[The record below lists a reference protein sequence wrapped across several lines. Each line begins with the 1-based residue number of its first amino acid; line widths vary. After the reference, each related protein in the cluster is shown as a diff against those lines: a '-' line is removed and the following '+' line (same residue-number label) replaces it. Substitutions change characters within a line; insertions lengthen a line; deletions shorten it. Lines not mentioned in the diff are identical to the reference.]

1 MVLAQMAKRKIAHV
15 TGASLRLRREKLE
28 LTQGELARLSGIEQQ
43 DISRIELEN
52 VKGGETKLRLIAFL
66 ERLEGLQAT
75 KANDMTPKRLTGL
88 QVVHGVSG
96 GAIYDLPLYRP
107 YLAEGGSMAVPAEPD
122 GQIKRPDYLVNKDG
136 SYAIEM
142 VGDGMSPK
150 FEDRDIL
157 YVDPSVSPEL
167 GKPCIFL
174 SPMRDFAQVLILVD
188 KTEHIWR
195 VRHASKDTPAFELDR
210 TAWPICEA
218 VQGVYSPH
226 IRGIQD

>member
-15 TGASLRLRREKLE
+15 SGASIRLRRERLE
-28 LTQGELARLSGIEQQ
+28 LTQGELARLSGIDQQ

-66 ERLEGLQAT
+66 ERLEGLQIT

-88 QVVHGVSG
+88 QVVHGVGG
-96 GAIYDLPLYRP
+96 GAYNLPLYRP
-107 YLAEGGSMAVPAEPD
+107 YLAEGGSMAVPAEHD
-122 GQIKRPDYLVNKDG
+122 GQVKRPDYLINKDG

-142 VGDGMSPK
+142 VGGGMSPK

-167 GKPCIFL
+167 GKPCVFL
-174 SPMRDFAQVLILVD
+174 TARRDFAQILILID
-188 KTEHIWR
+188 KSEHIWR
-195 VRHASKDTPAFELDR
+195 VRHAPKDAPEFDLDR
-210 TAWPICEA
+210 TIWPFCEA

-226 IRGIQD
+226 TRGVQE